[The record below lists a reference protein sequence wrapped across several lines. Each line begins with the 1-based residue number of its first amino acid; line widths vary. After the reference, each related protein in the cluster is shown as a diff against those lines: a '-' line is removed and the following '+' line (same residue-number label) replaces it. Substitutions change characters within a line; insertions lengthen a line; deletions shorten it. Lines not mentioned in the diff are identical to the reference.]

1 MGNSTRASSADAGST
16 ESARSAAS
24 AKSSAP
30 STPSAPAKVTAATK
44 SSTAKPRVA
53 SEAAASAAAS
63 TAPHTPAPRTPAKRP
78 SPAKRTSPAASRS
91 AANDATARLAV
102 VIEDDDDIRQLLQ
115 TVLGQAGFHVL
126 ASSNGLDGIEMVR
139 ATSPLVT
146 VLDLNMP
153 GIDGFE
159 TLRRLREF
167 SETYIVMLTA
177 LGDEA
182 ETFDGLEPFVDE
194 YLTKPFRP
202 RDLRTRIEAMLDR
215 PRAVVPDP
223 VEAAHAFAV
232 AAEQASIVEAE
243 SITSRQKQ
251 WEFVEVTIPLAL
263 KRQFLEADHAVRKTQ
278 NSTLLMDHDRADG
291 WHEHNGLWVNLDT
304 RAVHQDGLELEL
316 TNSEFEVLAALL
328 ISQRRVRSTAELVL
342 LLRGNAAGVS
352 RYVSD
357 SDAQAID
364 VIMSHL
370 SRRLADNADAPRW
383 VEKVRSEGY
392 RLAAARTY

>member
-1 MGNSTRASSADAGST
+1 MANSPRASNAAPKAKVAAQPRPAQSKPAQSRAAQPRVAPPKSAQSP
-16 ESARSAAS
+16 SAT
-24 AKSSAP
+24 AKSSQ
-30 STPSAPAKVTAATK
+30 SKRVVRVDEPA
-44 SSTAKPRVA
+44 RI
-53 SEAAASAAAS
+53 
-63 TAPHTPAPRTPAKRP
+63 
-78 SPAKRTSPAASRS
+78 
-91 AANDATARLAV
+91 AV

-115 TVLGQAGFHVL
+115 TVLTQAGFHVL
-126 ASSNGLDGIEMVR
+126 ASSNGHDGIDMVR

-159 TLRRLREF
+159 TFRRLREF

-177 LGDEA
+177 LGNEVD
-182 ETFDGLEPFVDE
+182 TFDGLEPFVDE

-202 RDLRTRIEAMLDR
+202 RELRARIEAMLDR

-232 AAEQASIVEAE
+232 AAEQASLLEAE
-243 SITSRQKQ
+243 ANAARQQQ
-251 WEFVEVTIPLAL
+251 WEYVEVTIPLAL
-263 KRQFLEADHAVRKTQ
+263 KRQFLAADHAVRKTQ
-278 NSTLLMDHDRADG
+278 SSTMLIDHDRADG

-316 TNSEFEVLAALL
+316 TNSEFELLAALL

-342 LLRGNAAGVS
+342 LLRGNATGVS

-370 SRRLADNADAPRW
+370 SRRLADNPDSPRW
-383 VEKVRSEGY
+383 VDKVRSEGY

>member
-1 MGNSTRASSADAGST
+1 MANSPRTSNATPRPTAQPRT
-16 ESARSAAS
+16 
-24 AKSSAP
+24 KSQNR
-30 STPSAPAKVTAATK
+30 PATAAT
-44 SSTAKPRVA
+44 TTRDQAAVA
-53 SEAAASAAAS
+53 APAQTS
-63 TAPHTPAPRTPAKRP
+63 TAPKAGAAAQPKPAQTRSSQPKPSQSKSAQTKPAASKPEQAKRP
-78 SPAKRTSPAASRS
+78 ARVDEPARI
-91 AANDATARLAV
+91 AV

-115 TVLGQAGFHVL
+115 TVLTQAGFHVL
-126 ASSNGLDGIEMVR
+126 ASSNGHDGIDMVR

-159 TLRRLREF
+159 TFRRLREF
-167 SETYIVMLTA
+167 SDTYIVMLTA
-177 LGDEA
+177 LGDEV

-202 RDLRTRIEAMLDR
+202 RELRARIEAMLDR
-215 PRAVVPDP
+215 PRAPVPDP

-232 AAEQASIVEAE
+232 AAEQASLLEAE
-243 SITSRQKQ
+243 ANASRQQQ
-251 WEFVEVTIPLAL
+251 WEYVEVTIPLAL
-263 KRQFLEADHAVRKTQ
+263 KRQFLAADHAVRKTQ
-278 NSTLLMDHDRADG
+278 CSTLLMDHDRADG

-316 TNSEFEVLAALL
+316 TNSEFELLAALL

-342 LLRGNAAGVS
+342 LLRGNATGVS

-364 VIMSHL
+364 VIMSNL
-370 SRRLADNADAPRW
+370 SRRLADNAESPRW
-383 VEKVRSEGY
+383 VEKARTEGY
-392 RLAAARTY
+392 RLATARLH

>member
-1 MGNSTRASSADAGST
+1 MGNSTRASGASAGAA
-16 ESARSAAS
+16 ESARSAAPAQSSTS
-24 AKSSAP
+24 ASKVGGSRPTPAAQKTSTPKAASSPSKPKSAP
-30 STPSAPAKVTAATK
+30 R
-44 SSTAKPRVA
+44 SS
-53 SEAAASAAAS
+53 
-63 TAPHTPAPRTPAKRP
+63 
-78 SPAKRTSPAASRS
+78 AKRTSDSPTGS
-91 AANDATARLAV
+91 AAGAAIARLAV

-126 ASSNGLDGIEMVR
+126 ASSNGLDGVEMVR

-146 VLDLNMP
+146 VLDINMP

-182 ETFDGLEPFVDE
+182 ETFDGLESFVDE

-202 RDLRTRIEAMLDR
+202 RDLRSRIEAMLDR

-223 VEAAHAFAV
+223 VEAAHAFAI
-232 AAEQASIVEAE
+232 AAEHASILEAE
-243 SITSRQKQ
+243 SSASRAQQ
-251 WEFVEVTIPLAL
+251 WEYVEVTIPLAL

-278 NSTLLMDHDRADG
+278 TATLLMEHDRADG

-328 ISQRRVRSTAELVL
+328 ISQRRVRSNAELVL

-364 VIMSHL
+364 VIMSNL
-370 SRRLADNADAPRW
+370 GRRLADNPDAPRW

>member
-1 MGNSTRASSADAGST
+1 VSD
-16 ESARSAAS
+16 
-24 AKSSAP
+24 
-30 STPSAPAKVTAATK
+30 
-44 SSTAKPRVA
+44 
-53 SEAAASAAAS
+53 
-63 TAPHTPAPRTPAKRP
+63 
-78 SPAKRTSPAASRS
+78 
-91 AANDATARLAV
+91 DTARLAV

-139 ATSPLVT
+139 ATTPLVT

-243 SITSRQKQ
+243 SITSREKQ

-328 ISQRRVRSTAELVL
+328 ISQRRVRSNAELVL